1 MWEYSN
7 EQADKVPGSYEGYIL
22 LGEEKQKNDRIKSCN
37 KYFEEKNVSVMRA
50 RREMVQGDFQ
60 TVGQKS
66 QKKGL
71 G

>member
-1 MWEYSN
+1 
-7 EQADKVPGSYEGYIL
+7 
-22 LGEEKQKNDRIKSCN
+22 
-37 KYFEEKNVSVMRA
+37 VMRA